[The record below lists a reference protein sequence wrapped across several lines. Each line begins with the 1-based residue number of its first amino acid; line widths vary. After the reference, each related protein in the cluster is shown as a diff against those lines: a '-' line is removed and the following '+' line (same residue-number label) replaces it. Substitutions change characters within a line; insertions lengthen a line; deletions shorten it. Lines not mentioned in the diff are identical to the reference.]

1 MIRPWW
7 SKGKDIGC
15 PTRLKCCRNM
25 ILLRRHFLGNPI
37 WYMLVQRAYS
47 AATHTTT
54 ANAYEQSKRRG
65 EHVGR
70 IRLRILRF
78 LRTSGGQSHIALTI
92 VYVLLVLF
100 SFFFFFY
107 FRFFSRFLKKTW
119 NLNPLEY
126 AKDRVFTWEGC
137 KKRILSHSSTLR
149 EKKKRKN
156 SAQNFSLQ
164 YVNLASICWTISRP
178 WGGLERVCWTNAN
191 AYHHAIA
198 FHGMACQKIILH
210 LTVGAGSGGKRI
222 TKWQKIIFWAA
233 GLRTTWETC
242 KETKKTR
249 VSYVNHR
256 WEPTSKKIRVRV
268 PQASAMEKNIAPK
281 NGHDVSIRVGW
292 TPLALLRGSCA
303 KFRHPRREKN
313 KSCASC

>member
-25 ILLRRHFLGNPI
+25 ILLGRHCLGNPV

-100 SFFFFFY
+100 SFFLFFFIF

-149 EKKKRKN
+149 KKKKNTEKQCAEFLVAVCEPSEYMLDHFTSLGRARK
-156 SAQNFSLQ
+156 SLL
-164 YVNLASICWTISRP
+164 NERKRIPPCNRISRHGVSENHP
-178 WGGLERVCWTNAN
+178 ALDSWCWQWWE
-191 AYHHAIA
+191 AYYQ
-198 FHGMACQKIILH
+198 M
-210 LTVGAGSGGKRI
+210 
-222 TKWQKIIFWAA
+222 TKNNFLSSRTPDN
-233 GLRTTWETC
+233 LRDLQRN
-242 KETKKTR
+242 KK
-249 VSYVNHR
+249 N
-256 WEPTSKKIRVRV
+256 
-268 PQASAMEKNIAPK
+268 
-281 NGHDVSIRVGW
+281 
-292 TPLALLRGSCA
+292 
-303 KFRHPRREKN
+303 
-313 KSCASC
+313 

>member
-1 MIRPWW
+1 
-7 SKGKDIGC
+7 
-15 PTRLKCCRNM
+15 M
-25 ILLRRHFLGNPI
+25 ILLGRHCLGNPV

-54 ANAYEQSKRRG
+54 ANAYEQSKRRW

-70 IRLRILRF
+70 VRCAYFFSFALQGGNRILHWLSCTYF
-78 LRTSGGQSHIALTI
+78 WC
-92 VYVLLVLF
+92 F
-100 SFFFFFY
+100 
-107 FRFFSRFLKKTW
+107 FRFFFGCFCFVFFRVFSKKTW

-126 AKDRVFTWEGC
+126 AKHRVFTWEGC

-149 EKKKRKN
+149 EKNKKRKKKKKTEK
-156 SAQNFSLQ
+156 SAQNLSLQ
-164 YVNLASICWTISRP
+164 YLNLASICWTISRP

-222 TKWQKIIFWAA
+222 TTWQKTFFWAA

-242 KETKKTR
+242 KETKKL
-249 VSYVNHR
+249 
-256 WEPTSKKIRVRV
+256 
-268 PQASAMEKNIAPK
+268 
-281 NGHDVSIRVGW
+281 G
-292 TPLALLRGSCA
+292 
-303 KFRHPRREKN
+303 FRM
-313 KSCASC
+313 

>member
-1 MIRPWW
+1 MR
-7 SKGKDIGC
+7 KIGFS
-15 PTRLKCCRNM
+15 PERGAK
-25 ILLRRHFLGNPI
+25 
-37 WYMLVQRAYS
+37 
-47 AATHTTT
+47 
-54 ANAYEQSKRRG
+54 NAYY
-65 EHVGR
+65 R
-70 IRLRILRF
+70 IP
-78 LRTSGGQSHIALTI
+78 AL
-92 VYVLLVLF
+92 YG
-100 SFFFFFY
+100 
-107 FRFFSRFLKKTW
+107 KK
-119 NLNPLEY
+119 N
-126 AKDRVFTWEGC
+126 R
-137 KKRILSHSSTLR
+137 
-149 EKKKRKN
+149 KKKRKN

-249 VSYVNHR
+249 VPYVNHR
-256 WEPTSKKIRVRV
+256 WEPTSKKQIRVRV

>member
-1 MIRPWW
+1 M
-7 SKGKDIGC
+7 SVEFGC
-15 PTRLKCCRNM
+15 AYFVSFALQG
-25 ILLRRHFLGNPI
+25 GN
-37 WYMLVQRAYS
+37 
-47 AATHTTT
+47 
-54 ANAYEQSKRRG
+54 
-65 EHVGR
+65 
-70 IRLRILRF
+70 RILHWLSCTYFWCSFRF
-78 LRTSGGQSHIALTI
+78 FI
-92 VYVLLVLF
+92 
-100 SFFFFFY
+100 FFIFFP
-107 FRFFSRFLKKTW
+107 FFSRFLKKTW

-149 EKKKRKN
+149 KKKKKTKKNKKRKN

-222 TKWQKIIFWAA
+222 TKWQKTIFWAA

-256 WEPTSKKIRVRV
+256 WEPTSKKKIRVRV

>member
-25 ILLRRHFLGNPI
+25 ILLGRHFLGNPI

-78 LRTSGGQSHIALTI
+78 LRTSGRQSHIALTI

-100 SFFFFFY
+100 SFSLFFL
-107 FRFFSRFLKKTW
+107 FFSVFFAFSQKKTW

-149 EKKKRKN
+149 KKKRKKKKRKN

-222 TKWQKIIFWAA
+222 TKWQKSIFWAA

-256 WEPTSKKIRVRV
+256 WEPTSKKKH
-268 PQASAMEKNIAPK
+268 QSQ
-281 NGHDVSIRVGW
+281 S
-292 TPLALLRGSCA
+292 TTS
-303 KFRHPRREKN
+303 
-313 KSCASC
+313 